1 MTNARSWRLGDLVAE
16 AKDPLRQLIDA
27 VVYAPIGLVLLVRQE
42 FPILVESGRTRVD
55 NQITLAR
62 FIGKAAVR
70 RGKAELIRRVEVA
83 QAARRDSAE
92 VVDGRLV
99 DNRIVDASSV
109 ETVAPT
115 TLPDAIIAAVI
126 AIESESHPS
135 VAEFSGSDDSP
146 DSSSL
151 PIEGY
156 DSLAASQVVVRL
168 ATLTADELG
177 LIRTY
182 EETNRARRT
191 ILGKISQLQAR

>member
-1 MTNARSWRLGDLVAE
+1 MTNARSWRLGDFVAD
-16 AKDPLRQLIDA
+16 AKDPLRQLIDVA
-27 VVYAPIGLVLLVRQE
+27 VYAPIGLVLLARQE

-70 RGKAELIRRVEVA
+70 RGKAELIRRLEIA
-83 QAARRDSAE
+83 QAARRDSTRA
-92 VVDGRLV
+92 VD
-99 DNRIVDASSV
+99 DRIVDADSV
-109 ETVAPT
+109 ETVAAT

-126 AIESESHPS
+126 AIESDANPAGPQGS
-135 VAEFSGSDDSP
+135 VDDDP
-146 DSSSL
+146 ADSSLL